1 MRRHRT
7 QLKRV
12 QRLLDERQDARRG
25 RTPITQIEVYN
36 GDGEL
41 VEVMPLPYRLYEL
54 DDAGRRV
61 FVEPDEGERAL
72 DEWARRLVH
81 GR

>member
-1 MRRHRT
+1 MRHYRT
-7 QLKRV
+7 QLKRC
-12 QRLLDERQDARRG
+12 QRLLDERQDTRRG
-25 RTPITQIEVYN
+25 RTPITQLEVYSD
-36 GDGEL
+36 GDL
-41 VEVMPLPYRLYEL
+41 VEVMPLPYRVYEL

-61 FVEPDEGERAL
+61 FIEPDEDERAL

>member
-54 DDAGRRV
+54 DDAGRR
-61 FVEPDEGERAL
+61 AT
-72 DEWARRLVH
+72 ARLPRWPMTFPV
-81 GR
+81 RRCMP

>member
-1 MRRHRT
+1 MRHYRA
-7 QLKRV
+7 QLKRC

-25 RTPITQIEVYN
+25 RTPITQLEVYS
-36 GDGEL
+36 DGEL
-41 VEVMPLPYRLYEL
+41 VEVMPLPYRVYEL

-61 FVEPDEGERAL
+61 FVEPDEGDLAL
-72 DEWARRLVH
+72 DEYARRLVH